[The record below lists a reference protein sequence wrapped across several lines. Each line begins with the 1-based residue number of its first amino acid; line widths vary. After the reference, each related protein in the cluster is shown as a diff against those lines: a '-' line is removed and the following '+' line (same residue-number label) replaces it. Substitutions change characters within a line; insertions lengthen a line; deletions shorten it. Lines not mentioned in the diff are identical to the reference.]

1 MLGFIGYFIII
12 LLIFGILVLVH
23 ELGHFL
29 TARLCGVTVNEFA
42 IGMGPK
48 IFTRVS
54 KKSGIRYSVRLL
66 PIGGFVSMKDDDV
79 FDGEVDPNDDG
90 SFCNK
95 SVPRRMLITIA
106 GAVMNLILGFLLM
119 MILVFST
126 QNLASTTVAKFAEDA
141 TSSQWLH
148 VDDEIIKVG
157 KTRVHTFNEVAYE
170 IMNSGYE
177 PVDITVKRNGE
188 KIVLHG
194 VVFSTFE
201 ESGTVFGQYDFI
213 PYAEE
218 TNFPN
223 LIKHTFF
230 RSVSTVKMVLDSVK
244 GLLTGRFGMEAVSGP
259 VGVVTVVED
268 AAKMGFASFLYVV
281 CVLTINL
288 GVFNLIPFPA
298 LDGGQFLF
306 LAIEGVRG
314 KPINRNIQSYINFA
328 GIVIL
333 FAFMIFIT
341 CKDVINL
348 IFK

>member
-1 MLGFIGYFIII
+1 
-12 LLIFGILVLVH
+12 
-23 ELGHFL
+23 
-29 TARLCGVTVNEFA
+29 
-42 IGMGPK
+42 MGPK
-48 IFTRVS
+48 IFSWTS
-54 KKSGIRYSVRLL
+54 KKNSTKYALRLF
-66 PIGGFVSMKDDDV
+66 PIGGFVSMQNEDGLDTQTDPDD
-79 FDGEVDPNDDG
+79 ENA
-90 SFCNK
+90 FCNK
-95 SVPRRMLITIA
+95 SVPKRMLITIA
-106 GAVMNLILGFLLM
+106 GAAMNLLLGFILM

-126 QNLASTTVAKFAEDA
+126 QNLGSTVVAKFADNA
-141 TSSQWLH
+141 TSSEQLM
-148 VDDEIIKVG
+148 VEDEIIKVG
-157 KTRVHTFNEVAYE
+157 RTRVHTLNELAYE
-170 IMNSGYE
+170 IMNVGYE
-177 PVDITVKRNGE
+177 PVDITVKRDGE
-188 KIVLHG
+188 KIVLED

-244 GLLTGRFGMEAVSGP
+244 GLLTGRFGVEAVSGP